1 MDPAKGTAPSGD
13 AASPGAER
21 DRGTDE
27 RGRDADGRD
36 RGADERDRAVLA
48 AKTVRER
55 AAQAVEHAEAALDA
69 NGDRVR
75 RAQARLDRA
84 LVSASRT
91 RAAAARPRSAG
102 KGAAVTGQPDFPG
115 LADRV
120 STLRRRTAEAA
131 ARLAET
137 EERAARI
144 FDEMAARDPGNRE
157 LDRLANDARSAMRRA
172 REIERRYSSP

>member
-1 MDPAKGTAPSGD
+1 MDPAKGTAPGGD
-13 AASPGAER
+13 AASP
-21 DRGTDE
+21 
-27 RGRDADGRD
+27 DAARD

-55 AAQAVEHAEAALDA
+55 AAQAVEHAEAVLDA

-84 LVSASRT
+84 LVTANRR
-91 RAAAARPRSAG
+91 RAAAARSRSEG
-102 KGAAVTGQPDFPG
+102 TPLGTRETDFPG

-120 STLRRRTAEAA
+120 SVLRRRTAEAA

-144 FDEMAARDPGNRE
+144 FDEMAARDPGNRQ
-157 LDRLANDARSAMRRA
+157 LDRLANEARSAMRRA